1 MSGKTIASVL
11 QNVIL
16 PVVTVGTAT
25 MVAWLNYSVSRVD
38 QGLKEQIAA
47 VDIAIKEANCFGS
60 SLFQTAQRD
69 VIRATFN

>member
-1 MSGKTIASVL
+1 MSGKTIVSVL

-47 VDIAIKEANCFGS
+47 VDIAIKEA
-60 SLFQTAQRD
+60 RD
-69 VIRATFN
+69 EREKISKF